1 MGPKRRYPTFAI
13 RCLRAIRC
21 LWQDKAHHHH
31 HPLCAAPEL
40 DAAAG
45 SVIAMS
51 DVPTGTTNPQPAT
64 EPTQTTVRTLPTSV
78 ESMNRVSPKLAWPKM
93 VGNFMSMVLLCG
105 ILYLCWLRWDGL
117 VFLIPLCVF
126 GVFFIWQFF
135 LIPFQV
141 RNMGWLET
149 EDELILST
157 GKWFHTITVIPYGRI
172 QFVDVESGPVGRAL
186 GLKELKVHTA
196 SNSSNSDLPGLLAA
210 DADALR
216 DRLAVKARE
225 RMSGL

>member
-1 MGPKRRYPTFAI
+1 M
-13 RCLRAIRC
+13 
-21 LWQDKAHHHH
+21 
-31 HPLCAAPEL
+31 
-40 DAAAG
+40 
-45 SVIAMS
+45 IAMS
-51 DVPTGTTNPQPAT
+51 DVPNGTTNPQPAT
-64 EPTQTTVRTLPTSV
+64 EPTEPTELTQIAHTTEPTVRTLPTSV

-93 VGNFMSMVLLCG
+93 VGNLMSMVLLCG

-196 SNSSNSDLPGLLAA
+196 SNSSNSELPGLLAA

>member
-1 MGPKRRYPTFAI
+1 
-13 RCLRAIRC
+13 
-21 LWQDKAHHHH
+21 
-31 HPLCAAPEL
+31 
-40 DAAAG
+40 
-45 SVIAMS
+45 MS
-51 DVPTGTTNPQPAT
+51 DVPNGTTNPQPAT
-64 EPTQTTVRTLPTSV
+64 EPTEPTELTQIAHTTEPTVRTLPTSV

-93 VGNFMSMVLLCG
+93 VGNLMSMVLLCG